1 MVKFYRPE
9 RWSAAQILE
18 EHQFAL
24 QLVEDEVPV
33 AAPLLFNDST
43 LHQHRGFYFA
53 VFPSLG
59 GRQFEADNLDQME
72 WVGRYL
78 GRLHQTGRKQRFL
91 RVRRLAC
98 RNICWNHAVFEQSTL
113 IPQA

>member
-9 RWSAAQILE
+9 RWSAEQILE

-43 LHQHRGFYFA
+43 LHQHQGFYFA

-78 GRLHQTGRKQRFL
+78 GRLHQTGCKQGALLPARK
-91 RVRRLAC
+91 LAC
-98 RNICWNHAVFEQSTL
+98 RSTCWNRVRCLSRRR
-113 IPQA
+113 